1 MSIIEDLRNT
11 EITDTAFYLFFV
23 LALTAPGTAYA
34 LYFYLDVFKE
44 LDSWKAFF
52 MIVAISAPPLVIATL
67 SMLMANLDYFVSRRE
82 FKLLG
87 FVSSL
92 VAIMADYLTLA
103 YAVLKHWDFM
113 FTSLVAVSAALA
125 LGILAG
131 VCSRFE

>member
-11 EITDTAFYLFFV
+11 EITDNAFYLFFV

-34 LYFYLDVFKE
+34 LYFYFDVFKE

-52 MIVAISAPPLVIATL
+52 MIVAISAPPLVTSTL
-67 SMLMANLDYFVSRRE
+67 SMLMANPGYFVSKRE

-92 VAIMADYLTLA
+92 IAFMAGYLTLA

-113 FTSLVAVSAALA
+113 FTSLVAVAAALA
-125 LGILAG
+125 LGVLAG
-131 VCSRFE
+131 IFSRFE